1 MPIYGPPA
9 FYPERAIRTP
19 PPLILKKGIAYLC
32 QTESN
37 NLASDGKEKRKKDF
51 RGNQE
56 GTGATPQKG
65 VGASEKTTPES
76 GGKVDNAI
84 PIGSESQNSTGKPN
98 R

>member
-1 MPIYGPPA
+1 MGVPFFAPRRVYK
-9 FYPERAIRTP
+9 RP
-19 PPLILKKGIAYLC
+19 PPLILKKRTAYFY